1 MHISNVFINFV
12 AEMRRADR
20 PSAGIRLIL
29 IHITHSVQHALH
41 TRNLIYNTQTM
52 KKILLVFS
60 FLSVMTVATGK
71 TVVHNDGTPFCF
83 WYWMYGA
90 VTEQAIKADLQA
102 MHDAGLRGTYLM
114 PIRSSAQRPE

>member
-1 MHISNVFINFV
+1 
-12 AEMRRADR
+12 
-20 PSAGIRLIL
+20 
-29 IHITHSVQHALH
+29 
-41 TRNLIYNTQTM
+41 
-52 KKILLVFS
+52 
-60 FLSVMTVATGK
+60 MTVATGK

-114 PIRSSAQRPE
+114 PIRSSAQRPEYEGKAEQLTPAFWRAV